1 MILDSS
7 SLGYEN
13 GMNVVV
19 LNNGAHKHE
28 IKILQPLFLRNDN
41 WILWAAEEKR
51 YVRGEDIF
59 QDYCSEIT
67 KERKQQK
74 VITMIAA
81 ISCELQV
88 LMFLSELIDISFIFP
103 MLNE

>member
-28 IKILQPLFLRNDN
+28 IKILQPLFLR
-41 WILWAAEEKR
+41 
-51 YVRGEDIF
+51 
-59 QDYCSEIT
+59 
-67 KERKQQK
+67 
-74 VITMIAA
+74 MI
-81 ISCELQV
+81 IGSCELQKKRG
-88 LMFLSELIDISFIFP
+88 MFEERISFKIIVLRLP
-103 MLNE
+103 KKENNKKLSQ